1 MPTARVHTVGP
12 CAACPGRSMTPG
24 GVQSGSESGSEAASS
39 SAGSH
44 GTASGD
50 GAAVAVQQHA
60 RKRSNKRHRAS
71 KKSIASSAPLST
83 GLTPLR
89 VRRSRSDPAGAAAAL
104 WLRECQAL
112 YARLPKASRYAQHK
126 LRVLEEAMALL
137 RRRSADRSAAEAAEL
152 SRLLG
157 VLGIGSRSS
166 NGRGSTAMEE
176 Q

>member
-1 MPTARVHTVGP
+1 
-12 CAACPGRSMTPG
+12 
-24 GVQSGSESGSEAASS
+24 
-39 SAGSH
+39 
-44 GTASGD
+44 
-50 GAAVAVQQHA
+50 
-60 RKRSNKRHRAS
+60 
-71 KKSIASSAPLST
+71 
-83 GLTPLR
+83 
-89 VRRSRSDPAGAAAAL
+89 
-104 WLRECQAL
+104 
-112 YARLPKASRYAQHK
+112 LPKASRYAQHK